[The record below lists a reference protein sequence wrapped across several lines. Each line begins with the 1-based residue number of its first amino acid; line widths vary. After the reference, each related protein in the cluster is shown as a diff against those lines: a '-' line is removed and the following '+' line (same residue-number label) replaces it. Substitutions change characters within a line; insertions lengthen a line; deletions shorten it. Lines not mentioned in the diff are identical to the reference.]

1 MAGTKYFYVGTY
13 VEGDTPGEP
22 SEYYNLIWQAQKAF
36 KSYFS
41 TQQEETDA
49 VIMFTENYTDYASTK
64 DAYPMNIGTRSGTGN
79 NSWGGLPT
87 YCENLVYT
95 SLAWERNRGTI
106 TFAHNNYYDAPLNIA
121 PYDLNHGSITVRGI
135 TFYHNPPSSGNSGN
149 NACVYLSASAETTV
163 IPIVFENC
171 RFGFYGT
178 VGGSGANFTQHNKAI
193 HTFNGEALLIFKA
206 CVFICTGSDTS
217 GQCVNVSPP
226 SGYTPTQPFAVFFG
240 CGFHGGMN
248 GQLGGAITVGSASA
262 QATHDAMLLGVYN
275 SYICSNYY
283 QGVGRTVV
291 VNSNCEFVNCTFADK
306 LYYDGRFNPSGSG
319 AGYSFEY
326 STSHTSSTVHP
337 TLKNCSFIGSSPAK
351 GNQASLVNVV
361 NCQTLVTPTAQK
373 NTSAEYQSLF
383 GAPPTTT
390 NGYWLIDNGGNTGEY
405 VRCNPNAY
413 AVGDY
418 HKFLYFGMPIVGGK
432 LENAGTMDVFTDPRI
447 LGYFGTSYPNFLTS
461 VKIHKGFQN
470 ALANDTP
477 THLLDEEFY
486 NEYKRVRGSSI
497 DIGMVEYMPYYCI
510 LSVSPDYTAEDEG
523 FGTTKFNS
531 IPDAIT
537 YYVQNHQGVDYT
549 GCKVVVE
556 KDMAVSAFDWT
567 SALQLTSATQ
577 MFVICGRRAKPLVR
591 NPQVKLTISSSSTP
605 MFNLDDCIATGSVPD
620 GIEFRD
626 IEFVCNQSN
635 PSHGQSAKAIEL
647 TDDCEAKLLLTRCKF
662 SSENPVSMY
671 LRATCDSTYAQ
682 NQPSRII
689 VDNCAFNG
697 PAIVLRTDGTNNVA
711 FVNTTFDLTGYES
724 GSAVTISGASSVV
737 QRFYNC
743 GFWNC
748 PSLSSNKDFEMW
760 NTFVFKSANDGWTSG
775 SKFTNCATDLASF
788 GSATATSCKYGLNPN
803 NQFVS
808 SGRYGGLK
816 FFPKEGSDLITGA
829 TDDVLKDM
837 SIYVYGGMMPEQYDP
852 IGTGRPDR

>member
-1 MAGTKYFYVGTY
+1 MAGVKHFYIGTY
-13 VEGDTPGEP
+13 EEGVSPGDP
-22 SEYYNLIWQAQKAF
+22 SEWGADIYAVQQKF
-36 KSYFS
+36 YRYFS
-41 TQQEETDA
+41 TQQEETDCEIIA
-49 VIMFTENYTDYASTK
+49 CADIVINYVFC
-64 DAYPMNIGTRSGTGN
+64 IGGNPSSSDNRIKWSDMPEYCDNLKYTSDKYLEGTGVRRIRQTEAPQTTIVVGAFGRKYQKYN
-79 NSWGGLPT
+79 PLIIEGFQIEHNEGATT
-87 YCENLVYT
+87 YGDKSTVY
-95 SLAWERNRGTI
+95 
-106 TFAHNNYYDAPLNIA
+106 YYM
-121 PYDLNHGSITVRGI
+121 GW
-135 TFYHNPPSSGNSGN
+135 
-149 NACVYLSASAETTV
+149 
-163 IPIVFENC
+163 
-171 RFGFYGT
+171 
-178 VGGSGANFTQHNKAI
+178 
-193 HTFNGEALLIFKA
+193 
-206 CVFICTGSDTS
+206 SDTS
-217 GQCVNVSPP
+217 GLANQHVAPVIFKNCRISKTTSYTGNTVNYEDYAYHVTTPDGTANLQFINCVI
-226 SGYTPTQPFAVFFG
+226 YTWSLKAVNIQRY
-240 CGFHGGMN
+240 CDTN
-248 GQLGGAITVGSASA
+248 PACA
-262 QATHDAMLLGVYN
+262 
-275 SYICSNYY
+275 
-283 QGVGRTVV
+283 
-291 VNSNCEFVNCTFADK
+291 FVNCYIYGNYSGSMFSCTYGNATFGYNKKMFGLFNCVLDDNHGGYYGLLETNHNCDVYNTFFFNSQFTSNAWRDK
-306 LYYDGRFNPSGSG
+306 PGFQYSKPTNPAPTEFPVVKNCAFTATNASNCVNNSSVVQENNLIGMKPLTAYTNGESASDATYGASTTSKDFWDVTSNASNEPCPRYNDHLLLQDSPTPDGR
-319 AGYSFEY
+319 
-326 STSHTSSTVHP
+326 T
-337 TLKNCSFIGSSPAK
+337 K
-351 GNQASLVNVV
+351 
-361 NCQTLVTPTAQK
+361 
-373 NTSAEYQSLF
+373 
-383 GAPPTTT
+383 
-390 NGYWLIDNGGNTGEY
+390 D
-405 VRCNPNAY
+405 
-413 AVGDY
+413 
-418 HKFLYFGMPIVGGK
+418 
-432 LENAGTMDVFTDPRI
+432 AGTMDMLEVMKP
-447 LGYFGTSYPNFLTS
+447 YFSIDYPNFHIFS
-461 VKIHKGFQN
+461 DG
-470 ALANDTP
+470 LAYRKWATPYSGDT
-477 THLLDEEFY
+477 
-486 NEYKRVRGSSI
+486 EYRRVRGSSL
-497 DIGMVEYMPYYCI
+497 DIGCSEYTPYQLG

-523 FGTTKFNS
+523 FGTTKFNT

-556 KDMAVSAFDWT
+556 KDMEVSAFDWT

-591 NPQVKLTISSSSTP
+591 NPQVKLTISSGSSP
-605 MFNLDDCIATGSVPD
+605 MFNLDDCVATGSVPD

-647 TDDCEAKLLLTRCKF
+647 TEDCGAKLLLTRCKF

-671 LRATCDSTYAQ
+671 LCATCDSAYAQ

-697 PAIVLRTDGTNNVA
+697 PALVLRTDGTNNVA

-724 GSAVTISGASSVV
+724 ASAVTISGASSVV